1 MRWSRTLGMGEML
14 VVMLTVGV
22 GVVLLVVLLLLVLPP
37 VRRFARANAALRAG
51 VAKRVAVLRALA
63 GERRHGSA

>member
-1 MRWSRTLGMGEML
+1 ML
-14 VVMLTVGV
+14 LVMLTLGV
-22 GVVLLVVLLLLVLPP
+22 GVVLLVVLLLIALPP

-51 VAKRVAVLRALA
+51 VADRTADLRALA

>member
-1 MRWSRTLGMGEML
+1 ML
-14 VVMLTVGV
+14 LVMLTAGV
-22 GVVLLVVLLLLVLPP
+22 GVLLLVVLLLLALPP

-51 VAKRVAVLRALA
+51 VADRMAGLRALA